1 MKIDPSFASSD
12 FRPKKK
18 SKSLKI
24 AVTKFTNAELN
35 KLKQDMEQ
43 EG

>member
-1 MKIDPSFASSD
+1 MKIDPSFTFSD
-12 FRPKKK
+12 FWLKKK

-24 AVTKFTNAELN
+24 AVMKFTYAELN

-43 EG
+43 GG